1 MEIVKSVS
9 EEIESLTEK
18 INSQSEKINSQSEKI
33 NSQSEKIEDLRHQI
47 ISQQQKFSERLDS
60 IQTTLWKKGKYLPY
74 LISNAKMV

>member
-9 EEIESLTEK
+9 EEINSLTEK

-33 NSQSEKIEDLRHQI
+33 EDLQHQI

-60 IQTTLWKKGKYLPY
+60 IQTTLWKKGKYLPS